1 MSELAQTV
9 EQLEKDL
16 NKFLRVYSQL
26 QSENRNLKE
35 QLVSAEEKIAEA
47 KNSLAVLEREN
58 ELIRVAGA
66 MGGDESGREAAKSK
80 IGELVREIDKC
91 VAQLNG

>member
-47 KNSLAVLEREN
+47 KNSLAVL
-58 ELIRVAGA
+58 
-66 MGGDESGREAAKSK
+66 
-80 IGELVREIDKC
+80 
-91 VAQLNG
+91 

>member
-9 EQLEKDL
+9 ERLEKDL
-16 NKFLRVYSQL
+16 NKFLSVYSQL

-47 KNSLAVLEREN
+47 KNSLSVLEREN
-58 ELIRVAGA
+58 ELIRVASA